1 MALLQAQLLI
11 WPGLVSLT
19 AKEARI
25 VHQVKQSG
33 KERVSKHRKRIADA
47 TYRHSSIVLA
57 LKSQIDTL
65 K

>member
-1 MALLQAQLLI
+1 MQKAKAGI
-11 WPGLVSLT
+11 PGSLT